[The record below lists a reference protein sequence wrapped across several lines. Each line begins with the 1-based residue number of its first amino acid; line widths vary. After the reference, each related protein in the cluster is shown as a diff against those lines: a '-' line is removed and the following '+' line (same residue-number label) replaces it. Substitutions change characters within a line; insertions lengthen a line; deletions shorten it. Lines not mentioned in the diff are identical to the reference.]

1 MAHVCHKKK
10 IVLPTE
16 PAQLGMLIGAKRCA
30 DYIHTSK
37 IATSDEETVLVI

>member
-16 PAQLGMLIGAKRCA
+16 PAQLGMLIGAKRCPE
-30 DYIHTSK
+30 YIQTSMM
-37 IATSDEETVLVI
+37 ATSDEETVLVI